1 MKKKIKI
8 KLPFLTSPTTIHIQH
23 IVSSCF
29 DDEEI
34 VIYKRYVRSRD
45 RWVEEMIY
53 RSELEYILKRKA
65 ED

>member
-1 MKKKIKI
+1 MKKTIKVR
-8 KLPFLTSPTTIHIQH
+8 LPFLTSPTTIHIQH
-23 IVSSCF
+23 ILPSCF

-34 VIYKRYVRSRD
+34 VIYKRYVRSRE

>member
-1 MKKKIKI
+1 MKKKFKVR
-8 KLPFLTSPTTIHIQH
+8 LPFLTSSTTIHIQH
-23 IVSSCF
+23 IVSSYF

-34 VIYKRYVRSRD
+34 VIYKRYVRSRE